1 LFEVTRMIPFPPI
14 PSPVRID
21 PDAVYTVG
29 AIVLTLDI
37 PSTTIDRARR
47 TGELKYVRRGHR
59 IYVLGRNLLAW
70 LTPAASTQMGEAV
83 RA

>member
-1 LFEVTRMIPFPPI
+1 MIPFLPV

-29 AIVLTLDI
+29 TIVLTLNI
-37 PSTTIDRARR
+37 PSATIDRARR

-70 LTPAASTQMGEAV
+70 LAPTASSQMGETV
-83 RA
+83 PV